1 MDELRVTKRA
11 EHVGMSSERLAR
23 IGPWMKSY
31 VTSGKLPWAM
41 TLVAR
46 HGEIAFVEAVGE
58 GDVEA
63 EEPIATDAILRFYS
77 MSKPITAVA
86 ALMLYE
92 EGRFQ
97 MDDPVGAYI
106 PALAAMEVRTGSD
119 GHGMDTE
126 PAERAITVRDLFMHT
141 SGLTYG
147 FSGGDPLTRMY
158 LEKKTDFEP
167 QDGPLAEVV
176 ARLGELPLDHHPGAR
191 WTYGVSIDVLGHL
204 VEVVSGRRFDRFLK
218 ERLFDP
224 LGMTDTFFELPADRM
239 PRYLPCYEQEGERF
253 RRVDGTTDSLYAK
266 DVSCFSGGGGL
277 LSTMHDY
284 HRFTEMLR
292 RRGELD
298 GERVLGARTV
308 DFMAM
313 NHLPGDLADM
323 GQATWNE
330 TTFEGIGFGLGV
342 SVVVDPA
349 KAQVMASNGEYA
361 WGGMA
366 STAFWVDPK
375 EDMTVIFATQLIPSS
390 AYPLRRELRVLV
402 NQALID

>member
-1 MDELRVTKRA
+1 MTQLRATKRA
-11 EHVGMSSERLAR
+11 DHVGLSSERLER
-23 IGPWMKSY
+23 ITPWMKGY
-31 VTSGKLPWAM
+31 VASGKLPWAM

-46 HGEIAFVEAVGE
+46 HGEIAYIEAVGE
-58 GDVEA
+58 ANVEA
-63 EEPIATDAILRFYS
+63 EEAIATDAILRFYS
-77 MSKPITAVA
+77 MSKPVTAVA

-106 PALAAMEVRTGSD
+106 PALARMEVMTGHDDHSI
-119 GHGMDTE
+119 DTD
-126 PAERAITVRDLFMHT
+126 PAEHAITIRDLFMHT
-141 SGLTYG
+141 SGFTYG
-147 FSGGDPLTRMY
+147 FSGGDPLTRAY
-158 LEKKTDFEP
+158 LERRTDFEP

-176 ARLGELPLDHHPGAR
+176 KRLANLPLAHQPGTR

-204 VEVVSGRRFDRFLK
+204 VEVVSSKTFDRFLR
-218 ERLFDP
+218 ERLFEP
-224 LGMTDTFFELPADRM
+224 LGMTDTFFELPPDRM
-239 PRYLPCYEQEGERF
+239 SRFVPCYEKQDKRF
-253 RRVDGTTDSLYAK
+253 RRSDGTTDSPYVK
-266 DVSCFSGGGGL
+266 GVTCFSGGGGL

-284 HRFTEMLR
+284 HRFTDMLR

-298 GERVLGARTV
+298 GERILGARTV
-308 DFMAM
+308 DFMAS
-313 NHLPGDLADM
+313 NHLKGDLTDM

-342 SVVVDPA
+342 SVVVDPM
-349 KAQVMASNGEYA
+349 KAQVMSSKGEYA

-375 EDMTVIFATQLIPSS
+375 EDLTAIFLTQLIPSS
-390 AYPLRRELRVLV
+390 SYPLRRQLRVLV

>member
-1 MDELRVTKRA
+1 
-11 EHVGMSSERLAR
+11 
-23 IGPWMKSY
+23 
-31 VTSGKLPWAM
+31 
-41 TLVAR
+41 
-46 HGEIAFVEAVGE
+46 
-58 GDVEA
+58 
-63 EEPIATDAILRFYS
+63 
-77 MSKPITAVA
+77 
-86 ALMLYE
+86 
-92 EGRFQ
+92 
-97 MDDPVGAYI
+97 
-106 PALAAMEVRTGSD
+106 
-119 GHGMDTE
+119 MDTE

-141 SGLTYG
+141 SGFTYG

-158 LEKKTDFEP
+158 LETKTDFEP

-204 VEVVSGRRFDRFLK
+204 VEVVSGRRFDRFLQ

-224 LGMTDTFFELPADRM
+224 LAMTDTFFELPGDRM
-239 PRYLPCYEQEGERF
+239 ARYLPCYEQDGEKF
-253 RRVDGTTDSLYAK
+253 RRVDGTTDSLYASN
-266 DVSCFSGGGGL
+266 VTCFSGGGGL

-313 NHLPGDLADM
+313 NHLRGDLTDM

-349 KAQVMASNGEYA
+349 KAQVMASMGEYA

-366 STAFWVDPK
+366 STAFWVDPA

-390 AYPLRRELRVLV
+390 AYPLRRQLRVLV